1 MDRNEKIW
9 AYSNTGTKAHAFVQA
24 WKDKDG
30 KESSNYLRALCRGT
44 IARHADAT
52 FVGKQF
58 VVGHCTRCVTL
69 AEEMYD
75 RAEASMEPATETHD
89 LGYVAMVNEVKT
101 VDTLTDDARDRLQD
115 EFDAAVAR
123 NQAGP
128 CCDHATMYHGAQG
141 CDLCECS
148 TPRDAT
154 PAHGGLAAPAA
165 TETDPAPEFPV
176 GTRIATKYEGVGT
189 VVDGDRG
196 RVKNPDHPNYGLAYV
211 TVLFYGR
218 GTQPRHRS
226 RVFVASLTNLD
237 ALHAEALE
245 TDAEETAKV
254 TPAPVEPSTPMR
266 WRYTAD
272 LMSTDPGKPL
282 TSRIGGYVTAPT
294 WVAARARV
302 RDIYRGTQT
311 TAYVLDDLILTPLN

>member
-9 AYSNTGTKAHAFVQA
+9 AYSSTGTKTHAFVQA
-24 WKDKDG
+24 WRDKDG
-30 KESSNYLRALCRGT
+30 KESTNHLRALCRGT
-44 IARHADAT
+44 IARHKEST
-52 FVGKQF
+52 FIAHPEVIGVCGACEKK
-58 VVGHCTRCVTL
+58 
-69 AEEMYD
+69 AEEMYA

-89 LGYVAMVNEVKT
+89 LGYVAPVQEP
-101 VDTLTDDARDRLQD
+101 AD
-115 EFDAAVAR
+115 EA
-123 NQAGP
+123 
-128 CCDHATMYHGAQG
+128 
-141 CDLCECS
+141 
-148 TPRDAT
+148 
-154 PAHGGLAAPAA
+154 
-165 TETDPAPEFPV
+165 DPAPEFPV
-176 GTRIATKYEGVGT
+176 GTRVATKYEGVGT

-196 RVKNPDHPNYGLAYV
+196 RVKNPNHPNYGLVYV

-254 TPAPVEPSTPMR
+254 TPAPVEPATPMR

-294 WVAARARV
+294 RLRAV
-302 RDIYRGTQT
+302 REIREAHSGGY
-311 TAYVLDDLILTPLN
+311 LDDLILTPLN